1 MKISKNSNQELG
13 QIRYES
19 KKGRDNK
26 MSKADR
32 SAKKQ
37 LRKFNIKNS

>member
-1 MKISKNSNQELG
+1 MKNSQNSNQELG
-13 QIRYES
+13 AIRHES

-32 SAKKQ
+32 NATKQ
-37 LRKFNIKNS
+37 LRKFKIKNY